1 MAMAAEAE
9 HARGPGTV
17 ADRQQIFAWWPIR
30 GRHPATV
37 RLRELLPASVVDTA
51 VACPRCPRQ
60 AGVVA
65 VVDHLLADHGY
76 ASDEAAEWL
85 ELVDGDLFALAVH
98 SLVSHDDVRRTA

>member
-1 MAMAAEAE
+1 MAAEAE
-9 HARGPGTV
+9 HARRPVTV
-17 ADRQQIFAWWPIR
+17 AGWQQFFGLRPIR

-51 VACPRCPRQ
+51 VACPRCSRH
-60 AGVVA
+60 AGMVA
-65 VVDHLLADHGY
+65 VVDHLLSDHGY

-98 SLVSHDDVRRTA
+98 LLVSRDETRRTA